1 MDTLEDQG
9 NGITEVIYG
18 GSAGSG
24 KSYLGCYWVLKNCIK
39 YAGTRWLIGRTVL
52 KTLKQT
58 TLQTFFEV
66 CKAQGLQSDVHYNY
80 KEQAGEIHFFNGS
93 VVYLADLDWYP
104 SDPEYDRLGGQEISG
119 AFVDEIAQM
128 RAKAW
133 DVVRSRIRYKLLEY
147 DLTPKIFG
155 SLNPSKNWVYTR
167 FYKPSTEGKLD
178 RNKAFIQALPV
189 DNPNLPKSYI
199 QVLKSLP
206 KSERDRLLLGKWEA
220 SDDNQLIKQEA
231 IDNLTSNE
239 WVIDEKSQHYIT
251 ADIARMGKDNSV
263 IYVWRG
269 LEIIQIVKLSKTK
282 LTETADVIKTLKQ
295 KYKVLNSNVIVD
307 VDGVGA
313 GVADILR
320 AEEFHNNATPINKEN
335 YQNLKTQCYYKLS
348 EYINENK
355 IRIGVK
361 LSDDEMDLIREELEQ
376 IQSAPMIDDKKLA
389 IISKDIIKGNIGRSP
404 DYSDAMMMRIY
415 LEIKPKLSK
424 LRIG

>member
-1 MDTLEDQG
+1 M
-9 NGITEVIYG
+9 
-18 GSAGSG
+18 
-24 KSYLGCYWVLKNCIK
+24 KNCIK

-58 TLQTFFEV
+58 TLQTFFSV
-66 CKAQGLQSDVHYNY
+66 CKAQGLQSDVHYVY

-93 VVYLADLDWYP
+93 VVILADLEWYP

-119 AFVDEIAQM
+119 AFCDEIAQM

-133 DVVRSRIRYKLLEY
+133 DVVRSRIRYKLTEY
-147 DLTPKIFG
+147 KLKPTIFG

-167 FYKPSTEGKLD
+167 FYKPSVENKLD
-178 RNKAFIQALPV
+178 KNKAFIQALPT

-220 SDDNQLIKQEA
+220 SDDNQLITQDA

-239 WVIDEKSQHYIT
+239 WVIDEKAPHYIT
-251 ADIARMGKDNSV
+251 ADIARMGNDNTV
-263 IYVWRG
+263 IFIWRG
-269 LEIIQIVKLSKTK
+269 LEIIQIIKLSKSKITDS
-282 LTETADVIKTLKQ
+282 ANIIKELKI
-295 KYKVLNSNVIVD
+295 KYKVPNKNVIID

-348 EYINENK
+348 DYINENK
-355 IRIGVK
+355 IRIGVN
-361 LSDDEMDLIREELEQ
+361 LSDDEMDLIKEELEQ

-389 IISKDIIKGNIGRSP
+389 IISKDVIKGNIGRSP
-404 DYSDAMMMRIY
+404 DYSDAMMMRMFY
-415 LEIKPKLSK
+415 EVKPKITYS
-424 LRIG
+424 RIF